1 MTGGKA
7 AGGSTVRKVLW
18 LVLAGVA
25 AYVVAQLVKAL

>member
-7 AGGSTVRKVLW
+7 AGGSMVRKVLW

-25 AYVVAQLVKAL
+25 AYVAAQLVKAL